1 MSFSIKQVKAILST
15 HNIPVD
21 ELDRCAEELCSRHT
35 ADLDSIKEERDGFKK
50 DAETLASVQKE
61 LEDLKAAQA
70 GGNAFEVKYNAL
82 KEEFDQYKADVANKE
97 TAAKTRDAYKALLKE
112 TGVSEKRVDAVL
124 KVTDLSS
131 VKLDAE
137 GKIEGAEELAKSIK
151 TEWAD
156 FITTNGKTGAET
168 ANPPANDGNSFKDL
182 PLADKMK
189 YANEHP
195 TDAAVREWLNKK

>member
-1 MSFSIKQVKAILST
+1 MAVTRKMLKAMGIEDEKIDQIIEAHT
-15 HNIPVD
+15 ETVD
-21 ELDRCAEELCSRHT
+21 ALKEQRDGYKADAEKLATVQAELD
-35 ADLDSIKEERDGFKK
+35 
-50 DAETLASVQKE
+50 Q
-61 LEDLKAAQA
+61 LKADAA
-70 GGNAFEVKYNAL
+70 KNSGENNTFKVKYDAL
-82 KEEFDQYKADVANKE
+82 KEEFDQYKAEVANKE

-112 TGVSEKRVDAVL
+112 TGVSEKRIDAVL

-156 FITTNGKTGAET
+156 FITKDGKQGAET
-168 ANPPANDGNSFKDL
+168 ATPPANDGNTFKDL
-182 PLADKMK
+182 SLADKMK

-195 TDAAVREWLNKK
+195 NDAAVREWLNKK